1 MAASTLAIGSSAYE
15 LLELLDDGTA
25 TSTLSEAAV
34 VSKQGNRVSLQGPGG
49 TINSTRIANR
59 GGDSALGVAG
69 KVLGSDEGLNLSVFS
84 NTLDTSIRTQDGDDS
99 IRVYGNL
106 TSSTPLAR
114 GGVSG
119 SNNGI
124 FAGTGNDNIS
134 IRGFVDDQVIKG
146 GLGSDTIRIT
156 GAVENSY
163 IFGGD
168 GSDSD
173 GSDNITVRGNITNS
187 YVNTGSGNDYADFRS
202 SATNLIFQG
211 DTGNDTVIFRKN
223 VASNFGDEISSV
235 YSGSGNDVIT
245 FQDGAAGTEINTGT
259 GSDTLFLKGEFFQD
273 TFNLSKELGS
283 ELESGSDYLFAS
295 SNSIFEST
303 TLNSSNIAGDTL
315 VFGASSEFINSN
327 FNLGSGNDL
336 VNFGANTYFD
346 STSIDLGAGNDTIVF
361 GASDISHLS
370 GLSVSL
376 GGGSDVIRFVG
387 ASARDLGSITDYI
400 ADASSDDT
408 LYIGSTSYSYNEA
421 GWYSLL
427 G

>member
-15 LLELLDDGTA
+15 LLELLEDGKA
-25 TSTLSEAAV
+25 SLETSFAAV
-34 VSKQGNRVSLQGPGG
+34 VSKQGNRVSLQGPSG
-49 TINSTRIANR
+49 TINSTRIANT
-59 GGDSALGVAG
+59 GDSALGVVG
-69 KVLGSDEGLNLSVFS
+69 NGVLGSDEGLNLSVFS

-99 IRVYGNL
+99 VRVYGNL
-106 TSSTPLAR
+106 ASSTNLAR

-156 GAVENSY
+156 GTVEDSY
-163 IFGGD
+163 IFGG
-168 GSDSD
+168 D

-202 SATNLIFQG
+202 TATNLIFQG

-223 VASNFGDEISSV
+223 VASNFGEKSSV
-235 YSGSGNDVIT
+235 YSGSGDDVIT
-245 FQDGAAGTEINTGT
+245 FQGGAEHTEINTGT
-259 GSDTLFLKGEFFQD
+259 GSDTLFLKGEFFED

-295 SNSIFEST
+295 SNSIFDST
-303 TLNSSNIAGDTL
+303 TLNSSNLAGDTL
-315 VFGASSEFINSN
+315 VFGSSSEFIKSN
-327 FNLGSGNDL
+327 FNLGAGNDL

-361 GASDISHLS
+361 GASGSSNLS

-387 ASARDLGSITDYI
+387 ASASDLGSITDYI

-421 GWYSLL
+421 GNTWYSLL

>member
-1 MAASTLAIGSSAYE
+1 MAASTLAIGSSDYE
-15 LLELLDDGTA
+15 LLELLADGKASETP
-25 TSTLSEAAV
+25 SEAAV
-34 VSKQGNRVSLQGPGG
+34 VSQQGNRVSLQGLSG
-49 TINSTRIANR
+49 TINSTRIANT
-59 GGDSALGVAG
+59 GYSALGEVENSD
-69 KVLGSDEGLNLSVFS
+69 LGSDEGLNLSVFS

-99 IRVYGNL
+99 VRVYGNL
-106 TSSTPLAR
+106 TSSTNLAR

-134 IRGFVDDQVIKG
+134 IRGSVDDQVIKG
-146 GLGSDTIRIT
+146 ELGSDTIRIT
-156 GAVENSY
+156 GTVEDSY
-163 IFGGD
+163 IFGG
-168 GSDSD
+168 D

-223 VASNFGDEISSV
+223 VASNLGDGKSSV
-235 YSGSGNDVIT
+235 SSGSGDDVIT
-245 FQDGAAGTEINTGT
+245 FQNGAAGTEINTGT

-283 ELESGSDYLFAS
+283 ELVSGSDYLFAS
-295 SNSIFEST
+295 SNSIFDST
-303 TLNSSNIAGDTL
+303 TLNSYNTAGDTL
-315 VFGASSEFINSN
+315 VFGASSDFINSN

-421 GWYSLL
+421 GNAWYSLL

>member
-1 MAASTLAIGSSAYE
+1 MAVSTLAIGSSSYE
-15 LLELLDDGTA
+15 LLELLENGKA
-25 TSTLSEAAV
+25 SLEASNAAV
-34 VSKQGNRVSLQGPGG
+34 VSKQGNRVSLQGPSG
-49 TINSTRIANR
+49 TINSTRIANT
-59 GGDSALGVAG
+59 GDSAHGAVDNGA
-69 KVLGSDEGLNLSVFS
+69 LGSDVGLNLSVFS

-99 IRVYGNL
+99 VRVYGNL
-106 TSSTPLAR
+106 TSSTNLAR

-134 IRGFVDDQVIKG
+134 IRGSVDDQVIKG
-146 GLGSDTIRIT
+146 ELGSDTIRIT
-156 GAVENSY
+156 GKVEDSY
-163 IFGGD
+163 IFGG
-168 GSDSD
+168 D

-202 SATNLIFQG
+202 TATNLIFQG
-211 DTGNDTVIFRKN
+211 DTGNDTVIFRQN
-223 VASNFGDEISSV
+223 VASNFVIGDGKSRV
-235 YSGSGNDVIT
+235 YSGSGDDVIT
-245 FQDGAAGTEINTGT
+245 FQDGARGTEINTGT
-259 GSDTLFLKGEFFQD
+259 GSDTLFLKGEFFKD
-273 TFNLSKELGS
+273 TFNLSKEKGS

-303 TLNSSNIAGDTL
+303 TLNSSNLAGDTL
-315 VFGASSEFINSN
+315 VFGASSEFIKSN
-327 FNLGSGNDL
+327 FNLGAGNDL

-361 GASDISHLS
+361 GASGSSNLS

-387 ASARDLGSITDYI
+387 ASASDLGSITDYI

-421 GWYSLL
+421 GNAWYSLL